1 MGHHRNRY
9 VLVLNTGTSIAVDGA
24 KVTAKL
30 DRGPARFDQR
40 PAQPFVALPEQ
51 TPMEDASATRVRRR
65 HYPSVSRQ
73 FRGAVEALDPV
84 DLRRDYAAKEWTNP
98 RNALQQ
104 PFLVRVLS
112 LYPNLAPP
120 LALSCY
126 LSHGSGSRK
135 RQVVKAH

>member
-1 MGHHRNRY
+1 MGHHRNRH
-9 VLVLNTGTSIAVDGA
+9 VLILTTGTGVAVNRA
-24 KVTAKL
+24 EVAAKL
-30 DRGPARFDQR
+30 DRGPARLDQR

-104 PFLVRVLS
+104 QPAFLSSGFVVVPKLS
-112 LYPNLAPP
+112 ATPSSIMLP
-120 LALSCY
+120 
-126 LSHGSGSRK
+126 
-135 RQVVKAH
+135 